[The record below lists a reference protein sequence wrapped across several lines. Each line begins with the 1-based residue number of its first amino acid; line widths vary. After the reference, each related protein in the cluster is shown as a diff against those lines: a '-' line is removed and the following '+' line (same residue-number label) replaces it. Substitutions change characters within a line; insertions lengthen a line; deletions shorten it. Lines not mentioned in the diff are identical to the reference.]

1 MPSLTR
7 SKAEPAATP
16 APAPVL
22 VSGRMGPPRL
32 VTLVVLGGELAAIY
46 VSATRPKNVPPAAQ
60 RLADATSA
68 VVIGAH
74 PFEAAAMRRYAKK
87 RGVAPSTRRRATF
100 STLLLGAFAAV
111 PARRKIRRAT
121 R

>member
-32 VTLVVLGGELAAIY
+32 LSLAVLGGELAAFY
-46 VSATRPKNVPPAAQ
+46 VSATRPKTVPPAAQ
-60 RLADATSA
+60 KLADATTA
-68 VVIGAH
+68 IVVTAH

-100 STLLLGAFAAV
+100 ATLLLGAFGAV
-111 PARRKIRRAT
+111 PARRKIKRAT